1 MAQASKSSDIPV
13 VSPLV
18 AKQCVRE
25 MLNAG
30 PAAVP
35 PFLWGPPGVGKSAI
49 VREVAEEEG
58 VGFID
63 LRLVQLDQVDLRGL
77 PYLLDDKVNEGLRE
91 MHFAAPGGLPREGRG
106 ILFLDEFPQA
116 TSLVQNAA
124 SELVL
129 DRRCG
134 EYRLP
139 DGWIVVAAGN
149 RRQDRAATQELPS
162 HLKNRFTHLE
172 IDAKFADWEV
182 WAKTPNATKL
192 GPIEPRLLAFLQANQ
207 TRLNNFNPDNV
218 ASPTSR
224 TWEFVSRILHTVQ
237 DKRAR
242 NALIGGCVG
251 KGMQAEVT
259 AFLSDSEDMPSM
271 EQIIA
276 DPMTAPMPETVSGA
290 HAALDNLA
298 NTGSPS
304 HAKQIAQYIG
314 RHTPENQ
321 MVALVQLMTRKDI
334 KLWMDVP
341 EVNGLMKEVGLA

>member
-1 MAQASKSSDIPV
+1 MAQQKTSDIPV
-13 VSPLV
+13 VSPMV

-30 PAAVP
+30 SAAVP

-49 VREVAEEEG
+49 VKGVAEEEG

-172 IDAKFADWEV
+172 IDAKFADWEA
-182 WAKTPNATKL
+182 WAQLPNATKC
-192 GPIEPRLLAFLQANQ
+192 GPIEPRLLAFLQSNQ
-207 TRLNNFNPDNV
+207 SRLNNFNPDTV

-224 TWEFVSRILHTVQ
+224 SWEFVSRILHTVK

-242 NALIGGCVG
+242 NALIGGAVG
-251 KGMQAEVT
+251 KGMQAEVM
-259 AFLSDSEDMPSM
+259 AFLSDSEDMPTM
-271 EQIIA
+271 AQIIA
-276 DPMTAPMPETVSGA
+276 DPMTAPIPETLSGCN
-290 HAALDNLA
+290 AALDNLA
-298 NTGSPS
+298 LTGRPEN
-304 HAKQIAQYIG
+304 AEPIAQYIS
-314 RHTPENQ
+314 RHVADSQ
-321 MVALVQLMTRKDI
+321 MVALVQIMARKDI
-334 KLWMDVP
+334 TSWMSSPTLDKLMKA
-341 EVNGLMKEVGLA
+341 NGLS

>member
-1 MAQASKSSDIPV
+1 MAQAKSSDIPV
-13 VSPLV
+13 VSPMV

-172 IDAKFADWEV
+172 IDAKFSDWEV
-182 WAKTPNATKL
+182 WAQTPNATKC
-192 GPIEPRLLAFLQANQ
+192 GPIEPRLLAFLQGNQ
-207 TRLNNFNPDNV
+207 SRLNNFNPDMV

-224 TWEFVSRILHTVQ
+224 TWEFVSRIMHTVK

-276 DPMTAPMPETVSGA
+276 DPHSAPMPETISGCRA
-290 HAALDNLA
+290 VMDNLA
-298 NTGSPS
+298 MTGDPVN
-304 HAKQIAQYIG
+304 AKALAEYIK
-314 RHTPENQ
+314 RHVPDSQ
-321 MVALVQLMTRKDI
+321 MVALIQIMARKDL
-334 KLWMDVP
+334 KLWVAEPAMK
-341 EVNGLMKEVGLA
+341 GLLSDFGLSV

>member
-1 MAQASKSSDIPV
+1 MAQASKTSDIPV
-13 VSPLV
+13 ISPMV

-25 MLNAG
+25 MLSAG
-30 PAAVP
+30 AASVP
-35 PFLWGPPGVGKSAI
+35 IFYWGPPGVGKSAI
-49 VREVAEEEG
+49 VREVAEEED

-77 PYLLDDKVNEGLRE
+77 PYLVDDPFNLGLRM

-139 DGWIVVAAGN
+139 DGWIIVAAGN
-149 RRQDRAATQELPS
+149 RRQDRAATQELPA
-162 HLKNRFTHLE
+162 HLKNRFTHIE
-172 IDAKFADWEV
+172 IEAKFADWEI
-182 WAKTPNATKL
+182 WAQTPNATKC
-192 GPIEPRLLAFLQANQ
+192 GAIEPRLLSFLQGNQ
-207 TRLNNFNPDNV
+207 SRLNNFNPDNV

-224 TWEFVSRILHTVQ
+224 TWEFVSRVLHTVK

-251 KGMQAEVT
+251 KGMQAEVM

-271 EQIIA
+271 EQIIT
-276 DPMTAPMPETVSGA
+276 DPMNAPMPETISGA
-290 HAALDNLA
+290 RSALDNLA
-298 NTGSPS
+298 TVGRPE

-314 RHTPENQ
+314 RHIGDNQ
-321 MVALVQLMTRKDI
+321 MVALTQLMTRKDV
-334 KLWMDVP
+334 KEWLAEPKML
-341 EVNGLMKEVGLA
+341 EMMKAIGFA

>member
-1 MAQASKSSDIPV
+1 MAQATKTSDIPV
-13 VSPLV
+13 VSPMV

-35 PFLWGPPGVGKSAI
+35 PFLWGPPGVGKSAL

-77 PYLLDDKVNEGLRE
+77 PYLLDDKVNIGLRE

-172 IDAKFADWEV
+172 IDAKFADWEI
-182 WAKTPNATKL
+182 WAVTPNATKC
-192 GPIEPRLLAFLQANQ
+192 GPIDPRLVTFLKGNQ
-207 TRLNNFNPDNV
+207 SRLNNFNPDTV

-224 TWEFVSRILHTVQ
+224 TWEFVSRILHTVK

-251 KGMQAEVT
+251 KGMQAEVM
-259 AFLSDSEDMPSM
+259 AFLSDSEDMPTI

-276 DPMTAPMPETVSGA
+276 NPMTAPIPETLSGCN
-290 HAALDNLA
+290 AALDNLA
-298 NTGSPS
+298 NTG
-304 HAKQIAQYIG
+304 AAANAEVIAQYIG
-314 RHTPENQ
+314 RHIPDSQ
-321 MVALVQLMTRKDI
+321 MVALVQIMTRKDHAEWMSAPTMA
-334 KLWMDVP
+334 KLMND
-341 EVNGLMKEVGLA
+341 NGLA

>member
-1 MAQASKSSDIPV
+1 MAQPKTSDIPV
-13 VSPLV
+13 ISPMV

-77 PYLLDDKVNEGLRE
+77 PYLIDDPVNVGLRM

-134 EYRLP
+134 EYKLP

-172 IDAKFADWEV
+172 IDAKFSDWEI
-182 WAKTPNATKL
+182 WAVTPNATKC
-192 GPIEPRLLAFLQANQ
+192 GPVEPRLVEFLKGNQ
-207 TRLNNFNPDNV
+207 SRLNNFNPDTV

-224 TWEFVSRILHTVQ
+224 TWEFVSRILHTVK

-251 KGMQAEVT
+251 KGMQAEVM
-259 AFLSDSEDMPSM
+259 AFLSDSDDMPTM
-271 EQIIA
+271 EQIITS
-276 DPMTAPMPETVSGA
+276 PMTAPMPETISGA
-290 HAALDNLA
+290 RAALDNLA
-298 NTGSPS
+298 MVGKPE
-304 HAKQIAQYIG
+304 HAKEIAAYIG
-314 RHTPENQ
+314 RHVADNQ
-321 MVALVQLMTRKDI
+321 MVALTQLMTRKDV
-334 KLWMDVP
+334 KEWLEDPTLLKM
-341 EVNGLMKEVGLA
+341 MKEIGFA

>member
-1 MAQASKSSDIPV
+1 MAQSKSSDIPV
-13 VSPLV
+13 VSPSV

-134 EYRLP
+134 EYTLP

-172 IDAKFADWEV
+172 IDAKFADWEA
-182 WAKTPNATKL
+182 WGMGANATKC
-192 GPIEPRLLAFLQANQ
+192 GPIEPRLMAFLQQNQ
-207 TRLNNFNPDNV
+207 SRLNNFNPDTV

-224 TWEFVSRILHTVQ
+224 TWEFVSRILHTVA

-251 KGMQAEVT
+251 KGMQAEVM

-276 DPMTAPMPETVSGA
+276 DPMSAPMPETISGA
-290 HAALDNLA
+290 RSALDNLA
-298 NTGSPS
+298 MVGAAE
-304 HAKQIAQYIG
+304 HAKEIAAYIG
-314 RHTPENQ
+314 RHTAENQ

-334 KLWMDVP
+334 KTWLAEPSM
-341 EVNGLMKEVGLA
+341 LKMMKDVGLA